1 MEHEQSEPTA
11 TVLAGWRVWLLAT
24 RPATLTAAVAPV
36 LVGTAAADAAVP
48 LRELPF
54 AAALVAAVLLQIGA
68 NFANDLADF
77 ERGADQADRL
87 GPPRVTQS
95 GLVTPATMRWATA
108 LVLVAAALIGVYLI
122 TVAGWP
128 ILVLGAAA
136 IVAAI
141 AYTGGPWP
149 FGYHGLGDAFV
160 FVFFGLAAVAGSYFL
175 QTEKLTGTA
184 FAAAI
189 PIGMT
194 VTAILVVNNLRDIDG
209 DRRSDKRTLAVLLG
223 AQVSRVQYLL
233 LVGLPYALV
242 TTFAAADLLPWWS
255 LLVWASAPLA
265 SYLGWRIASRAEGR
279 ALNPLLKQTG
289 QLHLLFGV
297 LLAASFLL

>member
-1 MEHEQSEPTA
+1 MRA
-11 TVLAGWRVWLLAT
+11 I

-36 LVGTAAADAAVP
+36 LVGTAAASPIVP

-54 AAALVAAVLLQIGA
+54 VAALGAAVLLQIGA

-77 ERGADQADRL
+77 ERGADREDRI
-87 GPPRVTQS
+87 GPPRVVQS
-95 GLVTPATMRWATA
+95 GLVPPLAMRWATA
-108 LVLVAAALIGVYLI
+108 IVLGAAALIGVYLI

-136 IVAAI
+136 IAAAI

-149 FGYHGLGDAFV
+149 FGYHGLGDVFV

-175 QTEKLTGTA
+175 QTEMLSAPA

-189 PIGMT
+189 PVGMT
-194 VTAILVVNNLRDIDG
+194 VTAILVVNNLRDIAG
-209 DRRSDKRTLAVLLG
+209 DRRSGKRTLAVMIG
-223 AQVSRVQYLL
+223 ARATRAQYLL

-242 TTFAAADLLPWWS
+242 TAFAAAGLLPWWA

-265 SYLGWRIASRAEGR
+265 LYLGGRIAARTEGR
-279 ALNPLLKQTG
+279 ALTPLLKQTG
-289 QLHLLFGV
+289 QLHLLFGL
-297 LLAASFLL
+297 LLAASFLV

>member
-1 MEHEQSEPTA
+1 MQSVSTTPDLPA
-11 TVLAGWRVWLLAT
+11 WRVWLLAT

-36 LVGTAAADAAVP
+36 LVGSAAADAVVP

-54 AAALVAAVLLQIGA
+54 VAALGAALLLQVGA

-77 ERGADQADRL
+77 ERGTDRADRL

-95 GLVTPATMRWATA
+95 GLVRPATMRWATA
-108 LVLVAAALIGVYLI
+108 AVLAAAALIGVYLI

-149 FGYHGLGDAFV
+149 FGYHGLGDLFV
-160 FVFFGLAAVAGSYFL
+160 FVFFGLAAVAGSYFV
-175 QTEKLTGTA
+175 QTEKLTDTA

-189 PIGMT
+189 PVGMT
-194 VTAILVVNNLRDIDG
+194 VTAILVVNNLRDLQG
-209 DRRSDKRTLAVLLG
+209 DRRSGKRTLAVVLG
-223 AQVSRVQYLL
+223 APATRVQYLL
-233 LVGLPYALV
+233 LIGLPYILV
-242 TTFAAADLLPWWS
+242 TAFAAADLLPWWS
-255 LLVWASAPLA
+255 LLVWVSAPLA
-265 SYLGWRIASRAEGR
+265 AYLGRRIASGVEGR
-279 ALNPLLKQTG
+279 ALNPLLKQSG
-289 QLHLLFGV
+289 QLHLLFGL
-297 LLAASFLL
+297 LLAASFLF